1 MRVLLDT
8 VTFLYAIGFSS
19 RLSDKARSI
28 LGDATTIGELSVI
41 SYAEIALKNSIG
53 KFTLEKGDI
62 RAGAANLK
70 LRMLP
75 FEEQHS
81 LELFGIPLHH
91 RDPFDRHIIAQ
102 ALSENIPVLTCDREF
117 RKYRGLKVLW

>member
-8 VTFLYAIGFSS
+8 VTFLHAIGFSN
-19 RLSDKARSI
+19 RLSLQARSI
-28 LGDATTIGELSVI
+28 LDDANTIAELSVI

-62 RAGAANLK
+62 RAAAANLK
-70 LRMLP
+70 LRLLP

-81 LELFGIPLHH
+81 LELFGLPLHH
-91 RDPFDRHIIAQ
+91 RDPFDRQIIAQ

-117 RKYRGLKVLW
+117 LNTAG